1 MTRYL
6 SEGLGAVEPR
16 FSQDIATLERAGGM
30 PSEDI
35 RLTSEIMQKV
45 RVKIAELGL
54 DPKDTTGPE
63 LYEAL
68 RERLGADELRVRTAL
83 NIAEDASANDILAR
97 VHAFAEKLEVPKE
110 CFALK
115 NAVAK
120 KLLKKKPPKVAMKR
134 LGYRSLE
141 SMLKHEHPASVYAA
155 AVLFEAPSWH
165 QHFRAQYANLQPSD
179 FEQRT
184 MAIIQPES
192 KRWLEASAAFVENSK
207 QNVLCFKELGTIVL
221 LPIEAQVDGLAI
233 ISLLLTLSA
242 MNDVRAHS
250 SFAKLQQVKPTF
262 GQSMLQASV
271 TEPTT
276 NAELAGQP
284 VSWRL
289 IHKFFARKGGDQPS
303 VFEPHV
309 QREDLQWREAEDVL
323 AELEPSLMFWQDT
336 QHLYLLHDGQPVS
349 CNMFDVALNYCNHL
363 PFEERAVHFLR
374 DHLWHELML
383 RYLHQDNL
391 ESAVLG
397 QLNQELEPELLDA

>member
-6 SEGLGAVEPR
+6 SEGLGATEPR

-35 RLTSEIMQKV
+35 RLTSEIMQRV
-45 RVKIAELGL
+45 RVKIAQLGL

-63 LYEAL
+63 LYAAL
-68 RERLGADELRVRTAL
+68 HERLRADEEHVRAAL
-83 NIAEDASANDILAR
+83 GIAEDASANDILASVR
-97 VHAFAEKLEVPKE
+97 TFAERLEVPKE

-115 NAVAK
+115 SSVAK
-120 KLLKKKPPKVAMKR
+120 KLFKKRPPKVAMKR
-134 LGYRSLE
+134 LGYRSFD
-141 SMLKHEHPASVYAA
+141 SMLKHETPAQMYAA
-155 AVLFEAPSWH
+155 ALLFESPTWQ
-165 QHFRAQYANLQPSD
+165 QHFRDQYATLQPSD

-184 MAIIQPES
+184 MAIVQPES
-192 KRWLEASAAFVENSK
+192 KRWAEASAPYVEATK
-207 QNVLCFKELGTIVL
+207 QNILCFKELGAVVL
-221 LPIEAQVDGLAI
+221 LPMDARLDGLAI
-233 ISLLLTLSA
+233 VSLLLTLSA
-242 MNDVRAHS
+242 MNDIRAHS
-250 SFAKLQQVKPTF
+250 SFTKLQQVKPTF
-262 GQSMLQASV
+262 GKSIQQASMS
-271 TEPTT
+271 EPVT

-289 IHKFFARKGGDQPS
+289 IHRFFARNKGDQPS
-303 VFEPHV
+303 AFEPHV
-309 QREDLQWREAEDVL
+309 QSDDLEWHEAEDVL
-323 AELEPSLMFWQDT
+323 TQLEPSLAFWQDT

-383 RYLHQDNL
+383 RYLHQENL

-397 QLNQELEPELLDA
+397 QLEPEFSPELLDA

>member
-6 SEGLGAVEPR
+6 SEGLGATEPR

-45 RVKIAELGL
+45 QGKIAALGL

-63 LYEAL
+63 LYAALHERL
-68 RERLGADELRVRTAL
+68 REDEARVRSALGITEDASSNDILTRVRT
-83 NIAEDASANDILAR
+83 
-97 VHAFAEKLEVPKE
+97 FAEKLELPKE

-115 NAVAK
+115 SAVAK
-120 KLLKKKPPKVAMKR
+120 RLLKKKPPKVAMKR
-134 LGYRSLE
+134 LGYRSFD
-141 SMLKHEHPASVYAA
+141 SMLKHEQPAQMYAA
-155 AVLFEAPSWH
+155 ALLFESPSWH
-165 QHFRAQYANLQPSD
+165 QHFREQYAGLQPGD

-184 MAIIQPES
+184 MVILQPES
-192 KRWLEASAAFVENSK
+192 KRWTEASVAYVEASK
-207 QNVLCFKELGTIVL
+207 QNILCFKELGAVVL
-221 LPIEAQVDGLAI
+221 LPMETELDGLAV
-233 ISLLLTLSA
+233 ISLLLTLSS
-242 MNDVRAHS
+242 MNDIRAHS
-250 SFAKLQQVKPTF
+250 SFAKLQQVKLTF
-262 GQSMLQASV
+262 GKSMLQASLS
-271 TEPTT
+271 EPIT

-289 IHKFFARKGGDQPS
+289 IHRFFARGQGDQPS

-309 QREDLQWREAEDVL
+309 QAEDLQWHEAEDIL
-323 AELEPSLMFWQDT
+323 AKLEPALQFWQDT

-374 DHLWHELML
+374 DRLWHELML
-383 RYLHQDNL
+383 RYLHQENL

-397 QLNQELEPELLDA
+397 QLNQDLESELLDA